1 MLFYQFISTTAVL
14 EQLIHDLATSIE
26 GKPAGNNQTSSEGG
40 IMFVYD
46 KSPESTALSREYIT
60 KLVGE
65 DILNLQKSADISKW
79 PSLQQTIP
87 DVRLSE
93 PTRRP
98 VLLRRIKGPLIISR
112 DHEGVIIPVRR
123 HDTLNEEKFEIMSGD
138 DHVHPKLVSH
148 TLIIVSGDDDVS
160 ITMPTHVPYNLI
172 LHPKPPSTEQHLD

>member
-98 VLLRRIKGPLIISR
+98 VLLRRIKGPIPGRHRHLALSGVFLGTRYTRTSRYISSR
-112 DHEGVIIPVRR
+112 PPYVEYSSRYWWRKVP
-123 HDTLNEEKFEIMSGD
+123 
-138 DHVHPKLVSH
+138 
-148 TLIIVSGDDDVS
+148 DVGS
-160 ITMPTHVPYNLI
+160 SCNL
-172 LHPKPPSTEQHLD
+172 D